1 MIDHKYLT
9 DNSVLDILSPYGIQT
24 IDSFRLLS
32 GGSENSNYRV
42 KTPNGDY
49 VVTISEQKSL
59 DDANELASLLEYL
72 EVNNFSSSKIVKTT
86 DKEAITLWNS
96 KPVMVKEYLDGD
108 IVNDLSLLLLTSLG
122 EQLASLHLL
131 PAPDYLPKTLSYGV
145 EKFDEIK
152 AYTPDSDF
160 FKWLKKT
167 QAYIESFI
175 SEELPYAMIHSDIF
189 SDNIIVSKNGKV
201 ATIMDF
207 EEATYYYRLFD
218 LGMMIVGTC
227 CDADG
232 VSLDKAKSLLTGYQ
246 KHITLVE
253 SEAKA
258 LQAFT
263 AYGAAAT
270 AFWRHQNFNYVN
282 VDEKMKDHYQAMQNI
297 AINVLKIPSD
307 EFKKKLAI

>member
-1 MIDHKYLT
+1 MSHSKSLT
-9 DNSVLDILSPYGIQT
+9 HNSVLEILFPYDIKNIN
-24 IDSFRLLS
+24 SFKLLS
-32 GGSENSNYRV
+32 GGSENSNYLV
-42 KTPNGDY
+42 KTSNKDY
-49 VVTISEQKSL
+49 VLTISEQKSQ
-59 DDANELASLLEYL
+59 DKAHELASLLEYL
-72 EVNNFSSSKIVKTT
+72 HVNNFASSKVINTT
-86 DKEAITLWNS
+86 QKQGITLWNA

-108 IVNDLSLLLLTSLG
+108 IVNDLTLPLLTSLG

-131 PAPDYLPKTLSYGV
+131 PAPDYLPKTLSYGI

-152 AYTPDSDF
+152 VYAPKSDF
-160 FKWLKKT
+160 FKWLKET

-189 SDNIIVSKNGKV
+189 SDNIIVSKDGKT

-207 EEATYYYRLFD
+207 EEATYHYRVFD

-227 CDADG
+227 CDG
-232 VSLDKAKSLLTGYQ
+232 TELSLEKAKALLTGYQ
-246 KHITLVE
+246 KHIKLAD
-253 SEAKA
+253 SEINA

-282 VDEKMKDHYQAMQNI
+282 IDEEMQDHYKAMQNI
-297 AINVLKIPSD
+297 AVEVMSIPSN
-307 EFKKKLAI
+307 EFKKILAI

>member
-1 MIDHKYLT
+1 MIDNKRLT
-9 DNSVLDILSPYGIQT
+9 DNNVVDILSPYGIQH
-24 IDSFRLLS
+24 IDSFKLLS
-32 GGSENSNYRV
+32 GGSENSNYLV
-42 KTPNGDY
+42 KTPNGYY
-49 VVTISEQKSL
+49 VITISEQKSL

-72 EVNNFSSSKIVKTT
+72 EANNFSSSKIVKTT
-86 DKEAITLWNS
+86 AKEAITLWNS

-108 IVNDLSLLLLTSLG
+108 IVDDLSLPLLTSLG
-122 EQLASLHLL
+122 EQLAVLHLL

-145 EKFDEIK
+145 EKYDEVK
-152 AYTPDSDF
+152 VYAPESDF
-160 FKWLKKT
+160 FKWLKET

-189 SDNIIVSKNGKV
+189 SDNIIVSKDRKM

-207 EEATYYYRLFD
+207 EEATYYYRVFD

-227 CDADG
+227 CDAG
-232 VSLDKAKSLLTGYQ
+232 RVSLDKAKSLLSGYQ
-246 KHITLVE
+246 KHITLTA

-263 AYGAAAT
+263 AYGATAT

-282 VDEKMKDHYQAMQNI
+282 VDETMKDHYQAMQNI
-297 AINVLKIPSD
+297 AIDVLKIPSD
-307 EFKKKLAI
+307 EFKKELAI

>member
-1 MIDHKYLT
+1 MIDNKRLT
-9 DNSVLDILSPYGIQT
+9 DKSVLDILSPYGILS
-24 IDSFRLLS
+24 IDSFKLLS
-32 GGSENSNYRV
+32 GGSENSNYLI
-42 KTPNGDY
+42 KTPSGDY
-49 VVTISEQKSL
+49 VITISEQKSL

-72 EVNNFSSSKIVKTT
+72 EANNFSSSKIVKTT
-86 DKEAITLWNS
+86 AKEAITLWNS

-108 IVNDLSLLLLTSLG
+108 IVDDLSLPLLTSLG
-122 EQLASLHLL
+122 EQLAVLHLL

-145 EKFDEIK
+145 EKYDEVKIY
-152 AYTPDSDF
+152 APESDF
-160 FKWLKKT
+160 FKWLKET

-189 SDNIIVSKNGKV
+189 SDNIIVSKDRKM

-207 EEATYYYRLFD
+207 EEATYYYRVFD

-227 CDADG
+227 CDAG
-232 VSLDKAKSLLTGYQ
+232 RVSLDKAKSLLSGYQ
-246 KHITLVE
+246 KHITLTA

-263 AYGAAAT
+263 AYGATAT

-282 VDEKMKDHYQAMQNI
+282 VDETMKDHYQAMQNI
-297 AINVLKIPSD
+297 AIDVLKIPSD
-307 EFKKKLAI
+307 EFKKELAI